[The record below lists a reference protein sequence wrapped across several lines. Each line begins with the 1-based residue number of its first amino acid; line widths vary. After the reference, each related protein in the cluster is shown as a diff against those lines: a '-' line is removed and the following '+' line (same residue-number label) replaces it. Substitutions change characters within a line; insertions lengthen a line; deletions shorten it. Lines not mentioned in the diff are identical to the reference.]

1 VIDRKFLQQS
11 TFTSAAFIWVRI
23 HKVVNR
29 IRYINVDL
37 VIVEPTQLGMVL
49 SQSSNFLRGRK
60 QMRDK
65 VITEAARVALARR
78 EFQES
83 AADIQRKLNARSAIL
98 RRRYHVT
105 DEESFF
111 KPCAV
116 DSEIQKLVAKL
127 EFGEVWRDFV
137 IDYHCLPTV
146 QDDGK
151 IRWALPS
158 SSGNITKVN

>member
-11 TFTSAAFIWVRI
+11 TFTSAAFTWVRI

-98 RRRYHVT
+98 RRSYALN
-105 DEESFF
+105 
-111 KPCAV
+111 P
-116 DSEIQKLVAKL
+116 
-127 EFGEVWRDFV
+127 FGD
-137 IDYHCLPTV
+137 H
-146 QDDGK
+146 
-151 IRWALPS
+151 S
-158 SSGNITKVN
+158 SSAPLRLDDR